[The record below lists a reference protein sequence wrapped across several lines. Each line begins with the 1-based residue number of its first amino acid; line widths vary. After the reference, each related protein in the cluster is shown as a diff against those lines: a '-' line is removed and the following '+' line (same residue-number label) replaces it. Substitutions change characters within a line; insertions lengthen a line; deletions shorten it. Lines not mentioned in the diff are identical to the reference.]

1 MRIDLVA
8 GWGDDEINQPDWR
21 FHGRQNVS
29 WRIVSARRKKPKPA
43 GSRRKWSQAVTKKSD
58 ALDLE
63 AKVIA
68 KPDAEGIADSVKR
81 SAERSS
87 RRKAGPFQSAMSMI
101 NFYINRAGKNL
112 SATRK
117 RVLGAAKN
125 VLRLKFGRKAKP
137 TK

>member
-1 MRIDLVA
+1 
-8 GWGDDEINQPDWR
+8 
-21 FHGRQNVS
+21 
-29 WRIVSARRKKPKPA
+29 VSARRKKSKPA
-43 GSRRKWSQAVTKKSD
+43 GARRKWSQAVTKRSD
-58 ALDLE
+58 ELDLE
-63 AKVIA
+63 PKVFA
-68 KPDAEGIADSVKR
+68 KPNAEGIADSVKR